1 MLNILISESRVIV
14 REHLKTL
21 LSGQLLLKVIATS
34 SGGHGLTQALRSN
47 SNIELAIAG
56 WYDSEET
63 SLEWLR
69 DVKKIRPKLPIILVS
84 NIFGQDFVR
93 EVFLIG
99 VSGYLLTNVG
109 REELLFSIA
118 HIALGGEY
126 ISSNLAVKIIIEP
139 PMSLQKKEA
148 KNSEDFSTDDL
159 RLLQA
164 IADGYSSGEMAEM
177 FFLSKRSIE
186 SRRAVL
192 MRKTGT
198 GNTAMLIKFA
208 ALNGLVH

>member
-1 MLNILISESRVIV
+1 MLNILISDSKIIV
-14 REHLKTL
+14 REHIKTL

-34 SGGHGLTQALRSN
+34 SGGNGLTQALRSN
-47 SNIELAIAG
+47 INVELVIAG
-56 WYDSEET
+56 WYDGEES

-69 DVKKIRPKLPIILVS
+69 DVKRLRPKLPIIIVS
-84 NIFGQDFVR
+84 NIFVQDFIR
-93 EVFLIG
+93 EVFRIG

-109 REELLFSIA
+109 REELLFSVA

-126 ISSNLAVKIIIEP
+126 ISSSLAVKIIIEP
-139 PMSLQKKEA
+139 SMSSEKKGM
-148 KNSEDFSTDDL
+148 KNFESYSLDDL

-164 IADGYSSGEMAEM
+164 IADGKSSSQMADM

-192 MRKTGT
+192 MKKTGT
-198 GNTAMLIKFA
+198 SNSAMLIKFA